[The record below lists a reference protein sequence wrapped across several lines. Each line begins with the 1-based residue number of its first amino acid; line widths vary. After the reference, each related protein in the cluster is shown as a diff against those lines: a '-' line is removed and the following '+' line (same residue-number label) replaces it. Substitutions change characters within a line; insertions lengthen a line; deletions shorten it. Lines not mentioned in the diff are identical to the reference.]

1 MLRLTLKSLLQH
13 KIRFALTTFAVV
25 IGVAFVVGAL
35 VLTDS
40 VRAQFN
46 GLFNEINQGI
56 DLQVRAKS
64 EFDQGAFGA
73 NAPIS
78 ESLVGTVAG
87 VQGVA
92 AAEGGVGGLPA
103 LLIGSDGQPVKPLGG
118 PPLGTSWGTEPRLSQ
133 LTLVDGKQP
142 DGPGQVA
149 YDIDTAKK
157 GKVAV
162 GDKVTVS
169 TPQGSEQFLLVGTFE
184 FGKGNALSGATL
196 AAFTLPEA
204 QRVFN
209 LPGQV
214 QQIAIAVAAGQDPAQ
229 VQARIQTL
237 LPDGVEVVTTD
248 TVVKES
254 QNAVGQ
260 IVDIFGTVLLVF
272 AGITLFVSAFLI
284 SNTFSIVV
292 SQRIREL
299 ALLRAIGASTRQVG
313 VAVVGEALVIGLLSS
328 VVGFVLGIL
337 FALGL
342 EAILNA
348 GGLGTSGT
356 SLVIAPR
363 SFIAAFIIGVGVTV
377 LSSILPARRATTV
390 PPVAAMREDAGF
402 AETSG
407 RVRTGFA
414 LAMAVVGIALFMWA
428 VFAKPAGMLIGI
440 GMGLGAALA
449 FLGVALLSSVI
460 AGPLARLIGAPFK
473 RLYKEPGLLA
483 EQNASR
489 SPRRTASTAAA
500 LMIGLAL
507 VTGALVIGQSF
518 KDSFKSAIG
527 SSIKADWYISTGS
540 FYGFSPTVV
549 EQLKNTP
556 EVTAVSGGRQ
566 GQIQV
571 NGSTKQVTS
580 TDLGV
585 VDQLFD
591 LKVQSGSLSESSR
604 GLLIYKDPAADL
616 GVKAGDV
623 VTVVFNDTGAKQIPV
638 VAVYDDNRVLGSW
651 ILDEQTFN
659 ENFASVTT
667 DGYAAARTAPGVSAA
682 DARAAIEKVIAPF
695 PELKAQDRAEFTKST
710 EDRLNTLLLVVN
722 VFLFFAVVIAF
733 IGIMNTLALSVFERT
748 RELGLLRAVGMSRRQ
763 VRKMVRLEAVI
774 IAVFGAL
781 LGVLLGLVFGLGA
794 ASALPKTVV
803 TSISVPVVSL
813 VLLVVLAGVIGVVAA
828 LWPAW
833 RAGRLN
839 VLDAIASE

>member
-13 KIRFALTTFAVV
+13 KIRFVLTTFAVV

-46 GLFNEINQGI
+46 NLFTEINQGI

-64 EFDQGAFGA
+64 EFEQGAFGTS
-73 NAPIS
+73 APIS

-87 VQGVA
+87 VDGVA

-103 LLIGSDGQPVKPLGG
+103 LLIGSDGKPVRPLGG
-118 PPLGTSWGTEPRLSQ
+118 PPLGTSWGTQRELSQ
-133 LTLVDGKQP
+133 LTLVEGKQP

-157 GKVAV
+157 GNVKV
-162 GDKVTVS
+162 GDTVQVS
-169 TPQGSEQFLLVGTFE
+169 TPQGSEEFTLVGTFE

-204 QRVFN
+204 QRIFN

-214 QQIAIAVAAGQDPAQ
+214 QQIAVEVDPGQDPAQ
-229 VQARIQTL
+229 VQARIQPQ
-237 LPDGVEVVTTD
+237 LPDGVEVVPTD

-292 SQRIREL
+292 SQRVREL

-313 VAVVGEALVIGLLSS
+313 AAVMGEAVVIGVLSS
-328 VVGFVLGIL
+328 IVGFGIGIL

-363 SFIAAFIIGVGVTV
+363 AFIAAVVIGVGVTV
-377 LSSILPARRATTV
+377 VSSVLPARRATTV
-390 PPVAAMREDAGF
+390 PPLAAMRENAGF
-402 AETSG
+402 SESSARS
-407 RVRTGFA
+407 RTVFA
-414 LAMAVVGIALFMWA
+414 SIMAVVGIGLFMWA
-428 VFAKPAGMLIGI
+428 VFAKPAGMLIGV

-460 AGPLARLIGAPFK
+460 AGPLASVIGAPFK

-527 SSIKADWYISTGS
+527 SSIRADWYISTGS

-549 EQLKNTP
+549 EQLKATP

-571 NGSTKQVTS
+571 NGSKKQVTS
-580 TDLGV
+580 TDFGV
-585 VDQLFD
+585 VNELFN
-591 LKVQSGSLSESSR
+591 LKVQQGTLDESSR
-604 GLLIYKDPAADL
+604 GVAIYKDPATDL
-616 GVKAGDV
+616 GLKAGDT
-623 VTVVFNDTGAKQIPV
+623 VTVVFNDTGPKQVPV
-638 VAVYDDNRVLGSW
+638 VAVFDDNRILGSW
-651 ILDEQTFN
+651 VLDTQTFN
-659 ENFASVTT
+659 ENFAAVTT
-667 DGYAAARTAPGVSAA
+667 DGYAAARTAPGVSEA
-682 DARAAIEKVIAPF
+682 DARAAIERVTAAF
-695 PELKAQDRAEFTKST
+695 PEIKVQDRAEFTKST
-710 EDRLNTLLLVVN
+710 EDQLNQLLLVVN

-748 RELGLLRAVGMSRRQ
+748 RELGLLRAVGMSRKQ

-781 LGVLLGLVFGLGA
+781 LGVALGLVFGLGA

-803 TSISVPVVSL
+803 TTISVPVGMLIFL
-813 VLLVVLAGVIGVVAA
+813 VILAGVIGVIAA
-828 LWPAW
+828 IWPAW